1 MKIVICGSMYFA
13 KEMLEVKAQLE
24 EMGHFVFVPSDIDDC
39 VKNPELSM
47 DMKHCLRTNVQKECF
62 DKVAES
68 DAILVLNYKR
78 NGVKGYVGGATLMEI
93 GIAQCLDKK
102 ILLYPPPKIED
113 LRYSLEIQLAKPRI
127 LNGDLD
133 LIKNESR
140 KI

>member
-1 MKIVICGSMYFA
+1 M
-13 KEMLEVKAQLE
+13 
-24 EMGHFVFVPSDIDDC
+24 PSDIDDC